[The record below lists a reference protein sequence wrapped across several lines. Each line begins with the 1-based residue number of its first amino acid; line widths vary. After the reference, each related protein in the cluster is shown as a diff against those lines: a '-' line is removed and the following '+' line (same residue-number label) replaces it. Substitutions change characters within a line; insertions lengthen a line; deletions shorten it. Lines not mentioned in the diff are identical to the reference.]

1 MFFNY
6 HLEDLMKLNQLRLHH
21 YILLVAF
28 LSFVL
33 AITSMLWS
41 SYQINSQTLKEN
53 TLESNRVYAQ
63 KLAQTTEVYLNT
75 TLKTLE
81 YSAGELANFMDNEDR
96 IMQEAARLR
105 NQMNTFN
112 SIVIADADGKILA
125 TSPENLNLKNQM
137 LNSVGGKEA
146 LTEKKPII
154 SSPYVG
160 LSGHLIIMI
169 STPIFDRNQNYLGL
183 VGGSLYLEE
192 VNILHE
198 LLGEHFYEDE
208 SHVYVV
214 NQSGKIIYHHDSK
227 RILDSP
233 KNNKVIEKVMRG
245 ENGASQ
251 LVNSKGT
258 DMLAGYASIPVADWG
273 IVAQRETEASIQP
286 AETMM
291 KTMFL
296 ASLPLL
302 LVSLIVIFAISKK
315 IAHPLNQLAFYAEIN
330 TEKHEEA
337 DLNQINT
344 FYYEAI
350 ELKKSLLT
358 SFSYLHNQM
367 NHFMEQS
374 TTDQLTGLL
383 NRRAFEAKSLAL
395 IESKTPFSIAFIDID
410 NFKVVN
416 DTYGHHVGDQ
426 VLQYLTVHILSNSRD
441 PDVCYRYGG
450 EEFVILLPETSTQEA
465 WVQIDQVRQ
474 KLSEIDSP
482 TGKPITISAG
492 ISTFPQNGSGLS
504 DLTLLADKHL
514 YQAKNEG
521 RNRVIMNP

>member
-1 MFFNY
+1 
-6 HLEDLMKLNQLRLHH
+6 MKLNQLRLHH

-41 SYQINSQTLKEN
+41 SYQINSHTLKEN
-53 TLESNRVYAQ
+53 TLENNRVYAQ

-75 TLKTLE
+75 TFKTLE
-81 YSAGELANFMDNEDR
+81 YSADELANYMENEDEV
-96 IMQEAARLR
+96 MQEAARLK

-112 SIVIADADGKILA
+112 SIIIADADGKILA

-154 SSPYVG
+154 SSPYVS
-160 LSGHLIIMI
+160 LSGRLIIMI
-169 STPIFDRNQNYLGL
+169 SRPIFDENEKYLGL

-192 VNILHE
+192 VNILHD

-214 NQSGKIIYHHDSK
+214 NQSGKIIYHHDSS
-227 RILDSP
+227 RILDNP
-233 KNNKVIEKVMRG
+233 KNNKVIQKVLRG

-251 LVNSKGT
+251 IVNSKGM
-258 DMLAGYASIPVADWG
+258 DMLAGYASIPNAGWG
-273 IVAQRETEASIQP
+273 IIAQRETAASIQP
-286 AETMM
+286 AVSMM
-291 KTMFL
+291 KTMLL

-302 LVSLIVIFAISKK
+302 LFSLIVIFVLSKK
-315 IAHPLNQLAFYAEIN
+315 IARPLNQLAIYAEHN
-330 TEKHEEA
+330 TEKLQEA
-337 DLNQINT
+337 DLDQINT

-374 TTDQLTGLL
+374 TTDLLTGLL
-383 NRRAFEAKSLAL
+383 NRRAFESKSQDL
-395 IESKTPFSIAFIDID
+395 IESETPFSIALIDID

-426 VLQYLTVHILSNSRD
+426 VLQFLTVHLLSNSRIQ
-441 PDVCYRYGG
+441 DVCYRYGG
-450 EEFVILLPETSTQEA
+450 EEFVIVLPETSTEDA
-465 WVQIDQVRQ
+465 WVLVDQIRK
-474 KLSEIDSP
+474 KLSEINSP
-482 TGKPITISAG
+482 TGSPITISAG
-492 ISTFPQNGSGLS
+492 ISSFPQNGSCLS
-504 DLTLLADKHL
+504 DLTLLADKRL

-521 RNRVIMNP
+521 RNRVIMDP

>member
-1 MFFNY
+1 
-6 HLEDLMKLNQLRLHH
+6 MKLNQLRLHH

-33 AITSMLWS
+33 AISSMLWS

-75 TLKTLE
+75 TFKTLE
-81 YSAGELANFMDNEDR
+81 YSAEELANFMDNEEK
-96 IMQEAARLR
+96 ISQEAARLK

-160 LSGHLIIMI
+160 LSGRLIIMI
-169 STPIFDRNQNYLGL
+169 STPIFDENQNYLGL
-183 VGGSLYLEE
+183 VGGSLYLKE

-198 LLGEHFYEDE
+198 LLGEHFYEDG
-208 SHVYVV
+208 SYVYVV
-214 NQSGKIIYHHDSK
+214 NQRGQIIYHHDSK
-227 RILDSP
+227 RILDSV
-233 KNNKVIEKVMRG
+233 KKNKVVQDVLKG
-245 ENGASQ
+245 KNGASQ
-251 LVNSKGT
+251 VVNTKGI
-258 DMLAGYASIPVADWG
+258 DMLAGYASIPNAGWG
-273 IVAQRETEASIQP
+273 IIAQRETNASIQP
-286 AETMM
+286 AESMM

-296 ASLPLL
+296 TSLPLL

-315 IAHPLNQLAFYAEIN
+315 IARPLNQLAFYAEHN
-330 TEKHEEA
+330 SEKHEET

-344 FYYEAI
+344 FYHEAI
-350 ELKKSLLT
+350 ELKKSLLI

-374 TTDQLTGLL
+374 TTDLLTSLL
-383 NRRAFEAKSLAL
+383 NRRAFEAKSLHL
-395 IESKTPFSIAFIDID
+395 IKSEIPFSIALIDID

-416 DTYGHHVGDQ
+416 DTYGHPVGDQ
-426 VLQYLTVHILSNSRD
+426 VLQFLAISLLEDSRFQ
-441 PDVCYRYGG
+441 DVCYRYGG
-450 EEFVILLPETSTQEA
+450 EEFVILLPETSTEEA
-465 WVQIDQVRQ
+465 WVLVDRIRK
-474 KLSEIDSP
+474 KLSEKESP
-482 TGKPITISAG
+482 TGSSITISAG
-492 ISTFPQNGSGLS
+492 ISSFPQNGSSLS
-504 DLTLLADKHL
+504 DLTLLADNRL

-521 RNRVIMNP
+521 RNRVIMKP

>member
-1 MFFNY
+1 
-6 HLEDLMKLNQLRLHH
+6 MKLNQLRLHH

-33 AITSMLWS
+33 AISSMLWS

-53 TLESNRVYAQ
+53 TLEGNRVYAQ

-75 TLKTLE
+75 TFKTLE
-81 YSAGELANFMDNEDR
+81 YSAGELANFMDNEEK
-96 IMQEAARLR
+96 IIKEATRLK

-146 LTEKKPII
+146 LAEKKPII

-160 LSGHLIIMI
+160 LSGRLIIMI
-169 STPIFDRNQNYLGL
+169 STPIFDENQNYLGL

-198 LLGEHFYEDE
+198 LLGEHFYEDG
-208 SHVYVV
+208 SNVYVV
-214 NQSGKIIYHHDSK
+214 NQSGQIIYHHDSK
-227 RILDSP
+227 RILDSV
-233 KNNKVIEKVMRG
+233 KNNKVVQDVLKG

-251 LVNSKGT
+251 VVNTKGT
-258 DMLAGYASIPVADWG
+258 DMLAGYASIPNAGWG
-273 IVAQRETEASIQP
+273 IVAQRETNASIQP
-286 AETMM
+286 AESMM

-315 IAHPLNQLAFYAEIN
+315 IARPLNQLAFYAEHN
-330 TEKHEEA
+330 SEKHEET

-350 ELKKSLLT
+350 ELKKSLLI

-374 TTDQLTGLL
+374 TTDVLTSLL
-383 NRRAFEAKSLAL
+383 NRRAFEAKTLDL
-395 IESKTPFSIAFIDID
+395 IDSETPFSVALIDID

-416 DTYGHHVGDQ
+416 DTYGHPVGDQ
-426 VLQYLTVHILSNSRD
+426 VLQYLAVHLLDNSRIQD
-441 PDVCYRYGG
+441 ICYRYGG
-450 EEFVILLPETSTQEA
+450 EEFVILFPKTNTEET
-465 WVQIDQVRQ
+465 WMLVDQIRK
-474 KLSEIDSP
+474 KLSEKESP

-492 ISTFPQNGSGLS
+492 ISSFPQNGDCLS
-504 DLTLLADKHL
+504 DLTLLADKRL

-521 RNRVIMNP
+521 RNRVIMKP